1 MLNAE
6 HANFPRAG
14 FFRRLGAMIYD
25 LLLAVAVYMFSGAI
39 GFGIFFGLTASGL
52 VSMNGLALSMRYFGV
67 KVAKPSGCAPG
78 ALRSSTQTAKI

>member
-14 FFRRLGAMIYD
+14 FFRRLGAIIYD

-39 GFGIFFGLTASGL
+39 GFGFFLDSQPLAS
-52 VSMNGLALSMRYFGV
+52 LA
-67 KVAKPSGCAPG
+67 
-78 ALRSSTQTAKI
+78 